1 MASDA
6 VAGDAAQIFLQQ
18 IVQSGAVFLQLK
30 KSAAGP
36 AAQMY
41 GTSAALDMKRP
52 PAFAA
57 AEGGAEIFCEH
68 GCSRGYFT
76 LRTLVGFGLYDTLFS
91 FAFSPAGKILGAGSG
106 GWGRIRCY
114 FFRSLVGV
122 DIFLFR
128 GRIRKMRS
136 R

>member
-18 IVQSGAVFLQLK
+18 IVQSGRVFLQLK

-41 GTSAALDMKRP
+41 GASAALDMKLP

-57 AEGGAEIFCEH
+57 AEGSAEIFCEH

-76 LRTLVGFGLYDTLFS
+76 LEVMT
-91 FAFSPAGKILGAGSG
+91 GSAP
-106 GWGRIRCY
+106 
-114 FFRSLVGV
+114 
-122 DIFLFR
+122 
-128 GRIRKMRS
+128 
-136 R
+136 